1 MPSRKRSPMKAQ
13 RVGGAQRAEAVV
25 GRSGCLASEAEGA
38 AASPTGSTH
47 TPHSIAPRRE
57 SALKDDKTSPTP
69 CRVCYSLRTR
79 YFILLE

>member
-1 MPSRKRSPMKAQ
+1 MKAQ

-47 TPHSIAPRRE
+47 TPHSIAPRE
-57 SALKDDKTSPTP
+57 
-69 CRVCYSLRTR
+69 RVK
-79 YFILLE
+79 F

>member
-1 MPSRKRSPMKAQ
+1 MKAQ

-57 SALKDDKTSPTP
+57 SASSSDDNTWPSCVVFVTA
-69 CRVCYSLRTR
+69 
-79 YFILLE
+79 

>member
-13 RVGGAQRAEAVV
+13 RGGGAQRAEAVV

-47 TPHSIAPRRE
+47 TPHSIAPAAR
-57 SALKDDKTSPTP
+57 ALQVLMTTRGPP
-69 CRVCYSLRTR
+69 CVVFVTA
-79 YFILLE
+79 